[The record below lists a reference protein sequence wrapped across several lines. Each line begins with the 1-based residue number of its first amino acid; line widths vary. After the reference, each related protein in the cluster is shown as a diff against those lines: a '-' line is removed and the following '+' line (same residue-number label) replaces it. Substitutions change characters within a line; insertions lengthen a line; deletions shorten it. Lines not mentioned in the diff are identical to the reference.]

1 VAPGVHCRASVRY
14 LPILCVLSLAAGC
27 GPSAGGDGV
36 GSGGDDASEEGGGST
51 SGGGSSVEA
60 GGGASVDGPESV
72 EASAPRDAGDA
83 GHPHDAAAE
92 AAPACGKHITVVFS
106 VGTGAGSLAS
116 HASACWS
123 VVDADGAA
131 DKQWRKCSTSNYVVG
146 NPSAPNW
153 AFDDSNPNAPLSQD
167 QSFIQQCA
175 AGSTGEGF
183 EYLAYRGSWRLMF
196 PETHLKAFFAECYTG
211 DDAVDDLWSQPG
223 VYSGNS
229 QLANHTVYPM
239 INIGPTTPPSNVATV
254 VENGALAMCKTVKDG
269 GMLGVYVG
277 TWNQPM
283 PSNDPRILALAK
295 AVDTCTK

>member
-1 VAPGVHCRASVRY
+1 MKY
-14 LPILCVLSLAAGC
+14 LPLLCALSLAAGC
-27 GPSAGGDGV
+27 GPSAGGDGA
-36 GSGGDDASEEGGGST
+36 GSGGDDASGEGAPSAIQEGGG
-51 SGGGSSVEA
+51 
-60 GGGASVDGPESV
+60 GAIDDASNM
-72 EASAPRDAGDA
+72 EASAPTDAGHHDAGDA

-92 AAPACGKHITVVFS
+92 AAPVCGKHLTVIFS

-116 HASACWS
+116 HASPCWT

-131 DKQWRKCSTSNYVVG
+131 NPQWRKCSTSNYVVG
-146 NPSAPNW
+146 NPNAPNW

-167 QSFIQQCA
+167 QTFLQQCA

-183 EYLAYRGSWRLMF
+183 EYLAYRGGWRLMF
-196 PETHLKAFFAECYTG
+196 PATHLKAFFAEVYTS

-239 INIGPTTPPSNVATV
+239 INIGPRNPPSNVATV
-254 VENGALAMCKTVKDG
+254 VENGALSMCKTVKDG

-277 TWNQPM
+277 EWNLPM
-283 PSNDPRILALAK
+283 PSSDPRILALAK
-295 AVDTCTK
+295 ALDTCTK

>member
-1 VAPGVHCRASVRY
+1 VKY
-14 LPILCVLSLAAGC
+14 LPILGVLSLATAC
-27 GPSAGGDGV
+27 GPNAGGDGA
-36 GSGGDDASEEGGGST
+36 GSGGDDASEEGGGSP
-51 SGGGSSVEA
+51 VEA
-60 GGGASVDGPESV
+60 GGGGTVVDGAAPV
-72 EASAPRDAGDA
+72 EASAPTDAGHHDGGDA

-116 HASACWS
+116 HTSACWS

-131 DKQWRKCSTSNYVVG
+131 DKQWRKCSTSNFVVG

-167 QSFIQQCA
+167 ESFLQQCS
-175 AGSTGEGF
+175 AGSTGDGF
-183 EYLAYRGSWRLMF
+183 EYLAYRGSWRLMY
-196 PETHLKAFFAECYTG
+196 PATHLKAFFAELYTG
-211 DDAVDDLWSQPG
+211 DGAVDDLWSQPG

-229 QLANHTVYPM
+229 QLAGHTVYPM
-239 INIGPTTPPSNVATV
+239 INIGPTNPPSNVATV
-254 VENGALAMCKTVKDG
+254 IENGALAMCKTVKDG

-283 PSNDPRILALAK
+283 PANDPRILALAK
-295 AVDTCTK
+295 AVDSCTK